1 MLLNRKPVL
10 QLNATDKTALL
21 SSVLFMCLTHAYR
34 WMNSMYSHDSLMVLQ
49 ADGGYQIALG
59 RFLNPVYVWIRG
71 YLAAPFLIAVL
82 STLFMAFAVMLMV
95 RILGL
100 RTRIAVILTAGLT
113 TAFES
118 IAFLNAAYIQWLD
131 IQLLSVLLAAA
142 AAWFMTVSTARFR
155 FPAAVLC
162 CTASLG
168 LYQSSI
174 ETALMLVCL
183 YYLRKVLTGA
193 PGKKM
198 VQDRLSP
205 SASDEGKGIKSDGK
219 RDGKEGGKEGEKES
233 RRLLAAYG
241 SFVLAGLLYY
251 IFVRTVCAVTG
262 NDPVD
267 NYNGLVQVTRISLSS
282 LPALIGKAWFYPFHY
297 LLHSEIAHRK
307 ISAWLY
313 IAAGVLA
320 LSGILHLGRER
331 KLSGKRWILTQGMK
345 HGLMTFSFSLY
356 AAGALMILELCCRN
370 TCRKAAAG
378 AGTEAAS
385 GVEPEAASDVEPEAA
400 SDVEPEALAG
410 KIWFRA
416 AAVLCGIL
424 IFNHI
429 VFAYLFYTRKDL
441 EIQAG
446 RAFMNRLTE
455 RMEET
460 PGYEVGRTKVA
471 ILGNIDENPV
481 SHTMIGFQIVDD
493 QYVGTRH
500 HLGPSYY
507 DTYSVYFEYMLEYP
521 IRLSSKEELI
531 SWTYDPEVQSMPVFP
546 AEGSVRM
553 IGDTLVIRLSE
564 SLQKEGISY

>member
-118 IAFLNAAYIQWLD
+118 IAFLNATYIQWLD

-193 PGKKM
+193 PGKEM
-198 VQDRLSP
+198 VQDRLPP
-205 SASDEGKGIKSDGK
+205 SGSDEGKGKKIDGK
-219 RDGKEGGKEGEKES
+219 RDGKES
-233 RRLLAAYG
+233 RRLLAVCG

-251 IFVRTVCAVTG
+251 ICVRTVCAVTG

-267 NYNGLVQVTRISLSS
+267 NYNGLVQVTRISLPA
-282 LPALIGKAWFYPFHY
+282 LPALIGKAWVYPFHY

-313 IAAGVLA
+313 IATGVLA

-331 KLSGKRWILTQGMK
+331 KLSGKRWILTGVILLAAPLASNVTWVLTQGMK

-356 AAGALMILELCCRN
+356 AAGALMVLELCSRNACRE
-370 TCRKAAAG
+370 T
-378 AGTEAAS
+378 
-385 GVEPEAASDVEPEAA
+385 
-400 SDVEPEALAG
+400 
-410 KIWFRA
+410 A
-416 AAVLCGIL
+416 AAVFCGIL

-429 VFAYLFYTRKDL
+429 VFANQIYTRKDL

-564 SLQKEGISY
+564 SLQMEGISY